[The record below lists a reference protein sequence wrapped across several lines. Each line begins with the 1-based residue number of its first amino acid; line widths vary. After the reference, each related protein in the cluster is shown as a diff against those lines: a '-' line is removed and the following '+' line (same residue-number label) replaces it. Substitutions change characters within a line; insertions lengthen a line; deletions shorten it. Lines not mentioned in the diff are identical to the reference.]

1 MRTLGRVKECAIA
14 TCAGS
19 ESQTLE
25 GMIQHSF
32 ALPLPEGRWPFD
44 GWTNLERIAERFNSD
59 KFRARPLGEL
69 VDLGESPKAKHS
81 PIAKAK
87 LTTHDSFEMTLVDA
101 ERPPV
106 LDWAGQR
113 SELSKGEF
121 EEPRLVFA
129 DRYDHEDYASIN
141 DFIVS
146 DRPAPQDLEKISQTL
161 LELMA
166 HERSRLFGFPL
177 ANRFVNVLLPH
188 AILQPHGAVSAA
200 KNAWFMQPLVSFI
213 RGGRDRGRL
222 RNTYVL
228 TFFLVPVVLD
238 GRELKSRPMAIDEI
252 DHVVNPG
259 WGFAAA
265 PRDDLSPKFDM
276 SDQLL
281 RYLSCLA
288 RFDLREMNW
297 PFQPAREMP
306 KTYEPLTIRQ
316 AVERAAFGVDLSVA
330 QGKAGKADL
339 ETTRHIGNDVITALG
354 SARVSSVVVVDPDL
368 TKCQVRKPK
377 KDEPYPGQLETL
389 MKTLAGS
396 VRVPER
402 SDEEASRLRLDSPAV
417 DGKTYAIGVL
427 PVRRCIVVLSCKD
440 EQHGFEESALMQ
452 AGSIAYMTIGA
463 AMATGAL
470 RQIDR
475 RLEYQED
482 AQHPKKIAE
491 IDAEI
496 ASDLGEIYDLDITRE
511 PYREVYR
518 LLRKQ
523 LGITRDYEILQSKME
538 ALFRATSTIHEDNQQ
553 RLLLWLTVVTTILTV
568 LAVIATVAKG

>member
-1 MRTLGRVKECAIA
+1 
-14 TCAGS
+14 
-19 ESQTLE
+19 
-25 GMIQHSF
+25 MIQHSF

-44 GWTNLERIAERFNSD
+44 GWTNLERIAERFND
-59 KFRARPLGEL
+59 GKFWAQPIGGL
-69 VDLGESPKAKHS
+69 VDLGKSSSVEHS

-87 LTTHDSFEMTLVDA
+87 LTTHDLLKMTLVEA
-101 ERPPV
+101 KRRPV
-106 LDWAGQR
+106 LDWAGR
-113 SELSKGEF
+113 GSGSSHSEF
-121 EEPRLVFA
+121 EEPKLVFA

-146 DRPAPQDLEKISQTL
+146 DCPAPGEREAISQTL

-188 AILQPHGAVSAA
+188 AILQPSSAVSTA
-200 KNAWFMQPLVSFI
+200 KNAWYMQPLVSFI

-228 TFFLVPVVLD
+228 TFFLVPVVLG
-238 GRELKSRPMAIDEI
+238 GRELESRPMSTDEI
-252 DHVVNPG
+252 DRVVNPG
-259 WGFAAA
+259 WGFAAV
-265 PRDDLSPKFDM
+265 PREDPSAKFDM
-276 SDQLL
+276 SGELL
-281 RYLSCLA
+281 HYLSCLA
-288 RFDLREMNW
+288 RFDLHEMGW
-297 PFQPAREMP
+297 PSEPVPEMP
-306 KTYEPLTIRQ
+306 EPHGDLTLRQ
-316 AVERAAFGVDLSVA
+316 AVERIAFGVDLSVA

-354 SARVSSVVVVDPDL
+354 SARVSSVVVVDPHL
-368 TKCQVRKPK
+368 TKSQVRKPK

-396 VRVPER
+396 VRVPKR
-402 SDEEASRLRLDSPAV
+402 RDEEARELRLDSPSV
-417 DGKTYAIGVL
+417 DGKTYAVGVL
-427 PVRRCIVVLSCKD
+427 PIRHCIVVLSCED
-440 EQHGFEESALMQ
+440 GQHGFEESALMQ

-568 LAVIATVAKG
+568 LAVIAAVAKG